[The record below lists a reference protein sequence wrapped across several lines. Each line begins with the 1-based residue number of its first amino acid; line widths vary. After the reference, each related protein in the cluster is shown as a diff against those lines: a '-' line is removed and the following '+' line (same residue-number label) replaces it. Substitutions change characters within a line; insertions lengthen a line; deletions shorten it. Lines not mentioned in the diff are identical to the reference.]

1 MKKAVKGVA
10 SGNCWQLK
18 YHYLDHGKR
27 SSRSSCSP
35 AAVALGPHAARGQ
48 EGYVIQLKTVRALGG
63 SMHSKLRQIAI
74 LALLLTAPLGAT
86 AAGPTVADEPIYT
99 VKPGDTLSIAVW
111 KEPDLTG
118 NAFLVR
124 PDGTFTFP
132 LVGQVDARGKGVVE
146 LQTLLT
152 TRIKKYIAD
161 PVVTVSVQEIKGNK
175 IYVIGQVT
183 KPGEFIVNPRV
194 NVMQALSMAG
204 GTTPFASLKD
214 IIILR
219 RTPEGQQSAL
229 PFRYND
235 VAHGKDLQQNVD
247 LQ

>member
-1 MKKAVKGVA
+1 MQSKFK
-10 SGNCWQLK
+10 QL
-18 YHYLDHGKR
+18 
-27 SSRSSCSP
+27 
-35 AAVALGPHAARGQ
+35 
-48 EGYVIQLKTVRALGG
+48 TF
-63 SMHSKLRQIAI
+63 
-74 LALLLTAPLGAT
+74 LALLVTMT
-86 AAGPTVADEPIYT
+86 FQVARAEDPSYT
-99 VKPGDTLSIAVW
+99 VKPGDTLAIAVW

-132 LVGQVDARGKGVVE
+132 LVGQIDARGKGVVE

-183 KPGEFIVNPRV
+183 KPGDFIVNPRV

-204 GTTPFASLKD
+204 GTTPFAALGD
-214 IIILR
+214 IMILR
-219 RTPEGQQSAL
+219 RTDTGQQQAL
-229 PFRYND
+229 PFKYTD
-235 VAHGKDLQQNVD
+235 VVRGRNLQQNIM
-247 LQ
+247 LQAGDVVVVP

>member
-1 MKKAVKGVA
+1 
-10 SGNCWQLK
+10 
-18 YHYLDHGKR
+18 
-27 SSRSSCSP
+27 
-35 AAVALGPHAARGQ
+35 
-48 EGYVIQLKTVRALGG
+48 
-63 SMHSKLRQIAI
+63 MHSKLRHFAI
-74 LALLLTAPLGAT
+74 LALLLSAPL
-86 AAGPTVADEPIYT
+86 AAAPGDEPIYT

-152 TRIKKYIAD
+152 TRIRKYIAD

-214 IIILR
+214 ITILR

-229 PFRYND
+229 PFHYND
-235 VAHGKDLQQNVD
+235 VAHGKDLQQNID
-247 LQ
+247 LQAGDVVVVP

>member
-1 MKKAVKGVA
+1 
-10 SGNCWQLK
+10 
-18 YHYLDHGKR
+18 
-27 SSRSSCSP
+27 
-35 AAVALGPHAARGQ
+35 
-48 EGYVIQLKTVRALGG
+48 
-63 SMHSKLRQIAI
+63 MHSKLRQLAI
-74 LALLLTAPLGAT
+74 LALFLAAPLGASGAST
-86 AAGPTVADEPIYT
+86 ADEPIYT

-152 TRIKKYIAD
+152 TRIRKYIAD

-247 LQ
+247 LQAGDVVVVP

>member
-1 MKKAVKGVA
+1 M
-10 SGNCWQLK
+10 
-18 YHYLDHGKR
+18 R
-27 SSRSSCSP
+27 S
-35 AAVALGPHAARGQ
+35 
-48 EGYVIQLKTVRALGG
+48 KF
-63 SMHSKLRQIAI
+63 RQIAF
-74 LALLLTAPLGAT
+74 LAFLAAT
-86 AAGPTVADEPIYT
+86 AGGVAHADDPAYT
-99 VKPGDTLSIAVW
+99 VKPGDTLAIAVW

-132 LVGQVDARGKGVVE
+132 LVGQIDARGKGVVE

-183 KPGEFIVNPRV
+183 KPGDFIVNPRV

-214 IIILR
+214 IMILR
-219 RTPEGQQSAL
+219 RTADGQQSAL
-229 PFRYND
+229 PFHYND
-235 VAHGKDLQQNVD
+235 VVHGKDLQQNID
-247 LQ
+247 LQAGDIVVVP

>member
-1 MKKAVKGVA
+1 MAIAG
-10 SGNCWQLK
+10 
-18 YHYLDHGKR
+18 
-27 SSRSSCSP
+27 SSSTITWITENRLADRHAP
-35 AAVALGPHAARGQ
+35 QAGVALGPHAAQGQ
-48 EGYVIQLKTVRALGG
+48 QGYVIQLKSVRALGG
-63 SMHSKLRQIAI
+63 SMHSKLRQFAI

-247 LQ
+247 LQAGDVVVVP